1 MKHAWIAVIL
11 AGALCIMCNKDSGKD
26 KWPVVG
32 GFHQIEIT
40 SPEAVKGVDFL
51 KKELAKKQPGI
62 KELQLEQAES
72 QVVAGY
78 NLKLLCRY
86 AEDNAK
92 EKKRLRATIYVDLDG
107 KYTLTDLTL
116 DVKEPD
122 GEDTRT

>member
-1 MKHAWIAVIL
+1 
-11 AGALCIMCNKDSGKD
+11 MCNKDSGKD
-26 KWPVVG
+26 KWPVAG

-62 KELQLEQAES
+62 KELHLEEAES

-86 AEDNAK
+86 TENDAK

-107 KYTLTDLTL
+107 KYTLTDLKL
-116 DVKEPD
+116 DVKESSGD
-122 GEDTRT
+122 GTRTWYNR